1 MFSDHAVRVIQHRGT
16 CTQSPAAQHLFADA
30 GKEHGL
36 SSYVTLNPATGKTE
50 QEFTELDDVGVTRV
64 LSRSDAAFA
73 EWRATPVSERA
84 QLLIRI
90 ADAYD
95 ARQEELAKL
104 ISTEMGKPMKE
115 AVGEVQLAGAI
126 YRWYGEHGPDLLER
140 EVLDPQGSEES
151 LVQTAPIGPLVGVMP
166 WNYPYYQVARFVAPN
181 LMVGN
186 TIILK
191 HAPICAASSEVMAE
205 IVHTAGVP
213 EDAYTNVFAS
223 NDQIA
228 DMIADPRV
236 RGISLTGSERAG
248 ASVAETAGRHLKKAV
263 LELGGSDPLIVL
275 DDGDIEQTATIAA
288 RARLSNTGQACNS
301 PKRMIV
307 PNDKLNDFVS
317 TVTQAFESARV
328 GDPTDPSTQV
338 GPLSSIGARDTVV
351 EQVKRAIQQGATL
364 HTGGDAVEG
373 AGAFMRPA
381 VLTGVTKDMD
391 AYSEEIF
398 GPVAVIYGVDSADE
412 AVTLAN
418 DVGFGLSGSVWGSDI
433 DRAQEIADQLEVGM
447 AYINEHGTTLPG
459 LPFGGVKRS
468 GFGRELGR
476 WGMGEFVNTRL
487 RRTSKSKK

>member
-1 MFSDHAVRVIQHRGT
+1 M
-16 CTQSPAAQHLFADA
+16 
-30 GKEHGL
+30 
-36 SSYVTLNPATGKTE
+36 SSYMTLNPATGETVR
-50 QEFTELDDVGVTRV
+50 EFTTLDDAAVSRV
-64 LSRSDAAFA
+64 LSRSDGAFA
-73 EWRATPVSERA
+73 SWRASLASDRA
-84 QLLIRI
+84 RHLMRI

-126 YRWYGEHGPDLLER
+126 YRWYGEHGPDLLKR
-140 EVLDPQGSEES
+140 EVLDPQGADES
-151 LVQTAPIGPLVGVMP
+151 LVQTEAVGSVIGVMP

-191 HAPICAASSEVMAE
+191 HASICAASSEVMAE
-205 IVHTAGVP
+205 LAHTAGVP
-213 EDAYTNVFAS
+213 EDVYINVFAS

-248 ASVAETAGRHLKKAV
+248 ASVAETAGRNLKKVV

-275 DDGDIEQTATIAA
+275 DDGDIERTATIAA

-307 PNDKLNDFVS
+307 PNDKADDFVS
-317 TVTQAFESARV
+317 IISRAFEAAQV
-328 GDPTDPSTQV
+328 GDPSDPSTQV
-338 GPLSSIGARDTVV
+338 GPLSSFSARDNVV
-351 EQVKRAIQQGATL
+351 EQVKRAVEQGATL
-364 HTGGDAVEG
+364 HTGGEAMEG
-373 AGAFMRPA
+373 EGAFMRPA

-391 AYSEEIF
+391 AYAEEIF
-398 GPVAVIYGVDSADE
+398 GPVAVVYGVDSTEE
-412 AVTLAN
+412 ALTLAN

-433 DRAQEIADQLEVGM
+433 NRAQEVADQLEVGM
-447 AYINEHGTTLPG
+447 AYVNEHGTTLPG

-487 RRTSKSKK
+487 RRTSTTKK